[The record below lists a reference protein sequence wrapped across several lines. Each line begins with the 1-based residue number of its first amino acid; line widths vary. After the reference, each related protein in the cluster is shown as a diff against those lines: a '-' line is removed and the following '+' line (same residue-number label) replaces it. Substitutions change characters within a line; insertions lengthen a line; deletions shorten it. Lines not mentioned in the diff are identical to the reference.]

1 MISGADAELV
11 ARDGALPGLA
21 TLFDEEAF
29 AAAAAARFP
38 DVSHARCLYL
48 RYKPQTACVAR
59 FRLSGDGGERDVYAR
74 ATREGLSLHEF
85 PEDRRIASL
94 GRLAHS
100 EARERLLARVLPEL
114 PQLWNAELSELGYRP
129 EMRFVGRL
137 DGADG
142 AAAVVK
148 AYAEGGFD
156 LARRASRAFRSGSR
170 LRVAGRLGRSRKHRV
185 IVQEWLPGDLV
196 EESIL
201 AGRPVGDAVAAAG
214 EALAELHEQA
224 GEDLPRLVRPTEAA
238 LLLQRAVEIGYLCP
252 AIAQRS
258 AALAVSLATRLLGY
272 GYSESPLHGDFS
284 PDQVL
289 FDGRRAG
296 IVDFDDAVR
305 GDAARDLGAFVARLE
320 RMRMAGFLTPAGAE
334 ELGGRL
340 AEGYRARAGARMPG
354 EERIRHYVA
363 IRLLTNA
370 PGPFRLRLP
379 AGPPRW
385 RPSWP
390 SRGSMEKVDK
400 ESLRFYPL
408 RRSKFQAH
416 CRR

>member
-21 TLFDEEAF
+21 TLFDEQAF

-38 DVSHARCLYL
+38 DVARARCLYL

-59 FRLSGDGGERDVYAR
+59 FRLYGDGGERDVYAR
-74 ATREGLSLHEF
+74 ATREDLSIHEF
-85 PEDRRIASL
+85 PEDRRITSL
-94 GRLAHS
+94 GRLAHD
-100 EARERLLARVLPEL
+100 EGRERLLARVLPEL
-114 PQLWNAELSELGYRP
+114 PQLWNAGLSELGYRP

-142 AAAVVK
+142 SAAVIK

-185 IVQEWLPGDLV
+185 IVQEWLPGDLM

-201 AGRPVGDAVAAAG
+201 AGRRVADAAAAAG

-252 AIAQRS
+252 ATAQRS
-258 AALAVSLATRLLGY
+258 AALAVRLATGLLGS
-272 GYSESPLHGDFS
+272 GYSESALHGDFS

-289 FDGRRAG
+289 FDGRQAG

-305 GDAARDLGAFVARLE
+305 GDAARDLGAFVARVE
-320 RMRMAGFLTPAGAE
+320 RLSMAGSLPPAAAE
-334 ELGGRL
+334 ELSGRL
-340 AEGYRARAGARMPG
+340 MEGYRARAGDRTPG
-354 EERIRHYVA
+354 EHRVRKQVA
-363 IRLLTNA
+363 IRLLANA

-379 AGPPRW
+379 A
-385 RPSWP
+385 WP
-390 SRGSMEKVDK
+390 EEIRAIVALAEQYGEG
-400 ESLRFYPL
+400 
-408 RRSKFQAH
+408 
-416 CRR
+416 